1 MSKEEN
7 ERIVMCI
14 FEGRAFQQA
23 GTTRVKDPEAGACF
37 SSLKDQHG
45 RRSWRHSV
53 SKEENDETKSRDLVF
68 QPV

>member
-1 MSKEEN
+1 MSKEGN

-23 GTTRVKDPEAGACF
+23 GTARVKYPEAGACF

-45 RRSWRHSV
+45 E
-53 SKEENDETKSRDLVF
+53 KELAQSEQGGE
-68 QPV
+68 P